1 MVSPAPLTP
10 NRVEKALKQSVNQ
23 VLTEQ
28 DMRPSTRSG
37 NKELRMLLKRA
48 AQASFTSLEEVKT
61 VGQTLGTKIVDISK
75 QRKKTSLDAGVVRT
89 ISLDKGWPALIGLP
103 EMPGVLTG
111 DRTSSIASRTAAD
124 AKPATPVQPPTDV
137 PTDAEDTEPDSAPVE
152 AAAEAVVETAAT
164 EVTVG
169 TITGTVAA
177 NPEMATAN
185 AEAAEA
191 SLESAVETAAISE
204 EE

>member
-111 DRTSSIASRTAAD
+111 DRTSSIASRAAD